1 MAKFI
6 KQYFLVLPV
15 SLFRMGE
22 LSRPNFTYLR
32 TNPPRTDRFDVKLDQ
47 DGRILPRDGGLSFFD
62 KPNYRVSPD
71 WWVVEKGTP
80 VPDKFVLIQDADSHP
95 KLPVHYTL
103 AANGEMTVDYWKQTL
118 REWAKQYAIHVRDLE
133 SKRRSGT

>member
-1 MAKFI
+1 
-6 KQYFLVLPV
+6 
-15 SLFRMGE
+15 
-22 LSRPNFTYLR
+22 
-32 TNPPRTDRFDVKLDQ
+32 
-47 DGRILPRDGGLSFFD
+47 
-62 KPNYRVSPD
+62 
-71 WWVVEKGTP
+71 

-133 SKRRSGT
+133 SKRKSGT